1 VHGVLGAHEIGGED
15 GVGLDAELDWF
26 VSGC

>member
-26 VSGC
+26 IP